1 MSNLENI
8 ITRVADFIKR
18 YRSINSIKIKFT
30 LGKYTDKFGFES
42 NLFHSENYEKII
54 NLLENCNKW
63 DHKESLNNT
72 KFKNEPEKVIDSLI
86 IICSGSYD
94 ILITAETKRSVNVY
108 MSEDFFN
115 EEKIYKRKNHAF
127 YVAKKYGNLNDTMY
141 TVNIIADIPKDYKDT
156 YIAHSSIL
164 KAQDLINVCTENSGD
179 LNYKLFAKK

>member
-1 MSNLENI
+1 MSDLENI

-42 NLFHSENYEKII
+42 NLFNSDNYEKII
-54 NLLENCNKW
+54 NLLEKCNKW
-63 DHKESLNNT
+63 DTKESSHNA
-72 KFKNEPEKVIDSLI
+72 KFKIEPEKVIDSLI

-108 MSEDFFN
+108 TLEDFFN
-115 EEKIYKRKNHAF
+115 EEKIYKRKNHVF
-127 YVAKKYGNLNDTMY
+127 YVAKKYGNLNDNMY

-156 YIAHSSIL
+156 YIAHSSLL
-164 KAQDLINVCTENSGD
+164 KAQDLINVCTENSAD
-179 LNYKLFAKK
+179 LNYTLFTKK

>member
-1 MSNLENI
+1 MSNLEDI
-8 ITRVADFIKR
+8 IIRIADFIKR
-18 YRSINSIKIKFT
+18 YRSIKSIKIKFS
-30 LGKYTDKFGFES
+30 LGKYSDQFGFD
-42 NLFHSENYEKII
+42 NHLFNRDNYEKII
-54 NLLENCNKW
+54 NLLEKCNKW
-63 DHKESLNNT
+63 DHKESLHNT
-72 KFKNEPEKVIDSLI
+72 KFKIEPEKVIDSLI

-127 YVAKKYGNLNDTMY
+127 CVAKKYGNLNDTMY

-156 YIAHSSIL
+156 YIAHSSLL

-179 LNYKLFAKK
+179 LNYKLFTKK

>member
-1 MSNLENI
+1 MSDLENI

-42 NLFHSENYEKII
+42 NLFHTENYEKII
-54 NLLENCNKW
+54 NLLEKCNKW
-63 DHKESLNNT
+63 DHKESIHNT
-72 KFKNEPEKVIDSLI
+72 KFKIEPEKVIDSLI
-86 IICSGSYD
+86 IMCNGSYD

-179 LNYKLFAKK
+179 LNYTLFTKK